1 VGEEAEK
8 TAKFPCQE
16 GEFLNIIHNLPGDW
30 PGNSGGK
37 YASGYGWMFPVSAVR
52 IGEKVQAPL
61 LLPLE

>member
-1 VGEEAEK
+1 M
-8 TAKFPCQE
+8 
-16 GEFLNIIHNLPGDW
+16 IHNLPGDW

-61 LLPLE
+61 LLPLD